1 MYKNVSIIK
10 RILKV
15 YEILSNN
22 FHLRLIPILIG
33 IYLIFIRLL
42 VFVFSTLDLFFIS
55 KLRRIKI
62 KQPILIVGNPRSGTT
77 FLHHYLTSHNFGT
90 GSQLWQ
96 MLYPSVLF
104 QKLLKP
110 ILPFLEKYSP
120 TKYHSTDAHKT
131 SLQSVETDDASIL
144 FRYLDGFFYMDFYYL
159 GTKITYLIG

>member
-1 MYKNVSIIK
+1 MFSVRPKSKALLRTCSTIGNPNNLYIIFFG
-10 RILKV
+10 
-15 YEILSNN
+15 N
-22 FHLRLIPILIG
+22 
-33 IYLIFIRLL
+33 LL
-42 VFVFSTLDLFFIS
+42 DA
-55 KLRRIKI
+55 KCAGI

-77 FLHHYLTSHNFGT
+77 FLHHYLTSNNFGT

-104 QKLLKP
+104 QKILKP

-144 FRYLDGFFYMDFYYL
+144 FRFSRSKFRIV
-159 GTKITYLIG
+159 TKNLSN